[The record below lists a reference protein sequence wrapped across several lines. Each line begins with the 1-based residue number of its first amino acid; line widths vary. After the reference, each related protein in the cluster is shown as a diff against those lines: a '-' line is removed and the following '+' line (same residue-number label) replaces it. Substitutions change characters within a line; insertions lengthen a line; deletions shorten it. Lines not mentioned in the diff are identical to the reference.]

1 MITCKIIIAINQSNP
16 YEHFNKSS
24 NKSKVNFAL
33 KKKKKTNNYRYYQC
47 QRCPNLMMMQK

>member
-33 KKKKKTNNYRYYQC
+33 KKKKKPITIVIINVKDVQTS
-47 QRCPNLMMMQK
+47 